1 MPENAYIEE
10 SVEERCNN
18 RSSISKLIEMY
29 ISDLRKHNYSGKTV
43 YSYRQSLENL
53 LSFLDAEGVREI
65 SDVTSCAL
73 EKYRGWR
80 LSAGMRPGTVAL
92 NVGVIKTFFGY
103 LDGEGVIF
111 DNPALGLKA
120 PRDEKRMG
128 HVPSEEDM
136 GKLLARPDVSTAMG
150 IRDRAILEVAYS
162 TGIRLGELT
171 GLRLSSVDLKNKTLR
186 VFGKGRRERIAPLT
200 RAAAKWLEKYLS
212 GPRGELLKYN
222 LDEDALWIGTHRRMM
237 SHAAL
242 GVRIGGYSK
251 AAGVRRISP
260 HAIRRACATHML
272 RNGAHPVQIQML
284 LGHSEMRTLSRY
296 ISVNLGDVRKT
307 HAKSGPGR

>member
-1 MPENAYIEE
+1 MAKNAYIKE
-10 SVEERCNN
+10 SAEERCNN
-18 RSSISKLIEMY
+18 RSSISKLIDMY
-29 ISDLRKHNYSGKTV
+29 LSDLRKHNYSGRTV
-43 YSYRQSLENL
+43 CGYRQSLENFL
-53 LSFLDAEGVREI
+53 VFLDTEGVLEI
-65 SDVTSCAL
+65 SDVTSEIL

-296 ISVNLGDVRKT
+296 ISVNRGDVRKT